1 MNVGILFEKILKIN
15 QRMVYIRTGKLQV
28 MLKLNAAISPQT
40 RKVTLDWEYFLPHV
54 GLLRMSSALNET
66 IEIANMMME
75 SLHLA
80 IPNVDR
86 NDN

>member
-15 QRMVYIRTGKLQV
+15 QRIVYIRTGKLQV

-54 GLLRMSSALNET
+54 GLLRMSSALNEM

-75 SLHLA
+75 NLHLA
-80 IPNVDR
+80 IPNVDG
-86 NDN
+86 NNN